1 MFRQTVTVSLLAAA
15 SLALAHHGWSSFDEA
30 RPVYLEG
37 VVKEVKWQNPHAE
50 VKLEVNGAAAP
61 EALTRFA
68 IPKQSANVDAVS
80 VLGNAKPPARKDKVW
95 EIEFAPIAR
104 MDAWKVVAP
113 KVGDKLAVVGYTFK
127 DEKGAATLR
136 VEFIVGNGRVTPL
149 RSPPL

>member
-1 MFRQTVTVSLLAAA
+1 M
-15 SLALAHHGWSSFDEA
+15 
-30 RPVYLEG
+30 
-37 VVKEVKWQNPHAE
+37 
-50 VKLEVNGAAAP
+50 NGAAAP

-68 IPKQSANVDAVS
+68 IPKQSATVDAVS

-149 RSPPL
+149 RSSPL

>member
-1 MFRQTVTVSLLAAA
+1 M
-15 SLALAHHGWSSFDEA
+15 
-30 RPVYLEG
+30 
-37 VVKEVKWQNPHAE
+37 AE
-50 VKLEVNGAAAP
+50 
-61 EALTRFA
+61 
-68 IPKQSANVDAVS
+68 
-80 VLGNAKPPARKDKVW
+80 PARRSQARSKRSRRARSTDPLRDSQTECQRRCRVRAWQREAACPWDKVW

-149 RSPPL
+149 RSSPL